1 MTLVSEYEPMTE
13 ERLAKIVALMRTIG
27 VDTQLYEVKSSRHAL
42 TKDIART
49 LSAFSNGSGGYIIC
63 GISEKDGFTP
73 LDDFDV
79 KSVQDALVQTC
90 AEALEP
96 PVRPDVQVLPFEGK
110 PVLVANIPEMRPS
123 DKPCYVKASN
133 KYQGSYIRTGDGDLR
148 LSSYEVDRLL
158 DEHRQP
164 QYDACVAEGATI
176 GDLNPDAI
184 RGLLARERKV
194 HARNFARLEDN
205 EALLKLGVLARDARG
220 VLRPTLA
227 GLLAL
232 GDYPQQFYPRLCVAF
247 ACYPGTQKSDVS
259 NAGQRLVDSA
269 TMVGPIPDVVQDAI
283 AAIDRNTRTG
293 AVVEGAFRR
302 EVPDY
307 PTVALREAIVNALM
321 HRDYSPQSLGTPV
334 QIDLY
339 QDRLE
344 ILNPGGL
351 YGNVTTRSL
360 GKTGISSTRNQH
372 LANLLES
379 TPFGDGSFVAENR
392 GTGYQTIESELADA
406 LMPEPIPRDSI
417 AFFSLTFQRRRVTQ
431 SELSMPVGDQVRQ
444 AITTILG
451 QQSSV
456 STTELVHHTGRSR
469 ATVYK
474 YIRQLLD
481 DGVLEP
487 TEPAHSTKQRY
498 RLTRK

>member
-1 MTLVSEYEPMTE
+1 M
-13 ERLAKIVALMRTIG
+13 
-27 VDTQLYEVKSSRHAL
+27 
-42 TKDIART
+42 
-49 LSAFSNGSGGYIIC
+49 
-63 GISEKDGFTP
+63 
-73 LDDFDV
+73 
-79 KSVQDALVQTC
+79 
-90 AEALEP
+90 
-96 PVRPDVQVLPFEGK
+96 
-110 PVLVANIPEMRPS
+110 
-123 DKPCYVKASN
+123 
-133 KYQGSYIRTGDGDLR
+133 
-148 LSSYEVDRLL
+148 
-158 DEHRQP
+158 
-164 QYDACVAEGATI
+164 
-176 GDLNPDAI
+176 
-184 RGLLARERKV
+184 

-392 GTGYQTIESELADA
+392 GTGYRTIESELADA

-481 DGVLEP
+481 EGVLEP